1 MLLSIVIFC
10 LVILALLTGA
20 PVGTAMIAAALLGLW
35 LETGNLA
42 GTSLLVS
49 NSLYDFTSSYAFIT
63 IPMFILL
70 GELAAMTGIS
80 SDLFQLFSRV
90 FGRKRGGMAL
100 AVNFS
105 CAGFSAVTGST
116 TSATMAMCKV
126 ALPEMRRFGYKDE
139 ISAGI
144 VASAGSLAAL
154 IPPSVILVVFGILTN
169 QSIGRL
175 LLAGILPG
183 IVLACLYG
191 LRIYVRAWLQPQM
204 FPIGDPYT
212 TREKLESALKSIPFL
227 LIVMAIVGGM
237 LSGFWTPSEGG
248 AVGVAM
254 MLALGAWRGKL
265 TLPALYKTFYDTL
278 ISTASIFTV
287 IIGSILLAKFLAFG
301 GLTIAIVQG
310 ITNLELTPLTLFVAL
325 VAMYLVMGMFIEG
338 AGMMALT
345 LPVVM
350 PVVIA
355 MGWDPIWFG
364 IVFVVLCE
372 IALVTPPVGLN
383 LYVVRSV
390 APDIPIE
397 TVIKGVLFLIPA
409 DIVMLALLY
418 FWPQIALWIP
428 KMVMG

>member
-1 MLLSIVIFC
+1 MLLSLVIFC

-35 LETGNLA
+35 LETGNFT
-42 GTSLLVS
+42 GTSLLIT

-70 GELAAMTGIS
+70 GELAAKTGIS
-80 SDLFQLFSRV
+80 ADLFELFSRL
-90 FGRKRGGMAL
+90 FGRRRGGMAL

-139 ISAGI
+139 LSSGI
-144 VASAGSLAAL
+144 VASAGTLAAL

-175 LLAGILPG
+175 LLAGIMPG
-183 IVLACLYG
+183 IILALLYG
-191 LRIYVRAWLQPQM
+191 LRIYIRALLQPHV
-204 FPIGDPYT
+204 FPVGDLYT
-212 TREKLESALKSIPFL
+212 TREKLESAWKAIPFL

-254 MLALGAWRGKL
+254 MVALGAWRRKL
-265 TLPALYKTFYDTL
+265 TLRDLYTVMYDTL

-301 GLTIAIVQG
+301 GLTSAIVQG
-310 ITNLELTPLTLFVAL
+310 VTSMELSQLTFFICL
-325 VAMYLVMGMFIEG
+325 VIMYLVMGMFIEG

-383 LYVVRSV
+383 LYVIRSV

-418 FWPQIALWIP
+418 YWPQIALWIP
-428 KMVMG
+428 RMVMG